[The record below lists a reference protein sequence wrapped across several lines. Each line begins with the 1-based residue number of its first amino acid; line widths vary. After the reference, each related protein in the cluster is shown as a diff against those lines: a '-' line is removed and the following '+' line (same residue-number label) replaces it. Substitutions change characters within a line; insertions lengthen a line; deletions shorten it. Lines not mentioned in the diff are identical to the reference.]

1 LTWFRQAVAA
11 HQLCAG
17 WPKGKPRAPR
27 YGRKRV
33 YLTGAILTG
42 VIAFPYFAVLN
53 HGGYALIF
61 IAIVLSLVLHAMQY
75 GPQAALI
82 GESFPT
88 HLRYGGAGIG
98 YQLASV
104 FAGGP
109 APLLANWLL
118 HETGTPYSISV
129 YIIVAAVVTV
139 ACVRAL
145 PDRSRANIGRHR
157 RLQPCLEGRPD
168 QRTQRRLR
176 PTR

>member
-1 LTWFRQAVAA
+1 MLELVMIPLFSHLSDRF
-11 HQLCAG
+11 
-17 WPKGKPRAPR
+17 
-27 YGRKRV
+27 GRKRV
-33 YLTGAILTG
+33 YLTGATLTG
-42 VIAFPYFAVLN
+42 ILAFPYFAVLS

-61 IAIVLSLVLHAMQY
+61 IAIVLSLVVHAMQY

-109 APLLANWLL
+109 APLLATWLL

-129 YIIVAAVVTV
+129 YIVLAAVITV
-139 ACVRAL
+139 ACVVAL
-145 PDRSRANIGRHR
+145 PDRSRANI
-157 RLQPCLEGRPD
+157 D
-168 QRTQRRLR
+168 DATVY
-176 PTR
+176 TRA

>member
-1 LTWFRQAVAA
+1 VLSAVLAGALLELVMIPWFS
-11 HQLCAG
+11 HLSD
-17 WPKGKPRAPR
+17 R

-42 VIAFPYFAVLN
+42 LFAFPYFAVLN

-61 IAIVLSLVLHAMQY
+61 VAIVLSLVFHAMQY

-109 APLLANWLL
+109 APLLATWLL
-118 HETGTPYSISV
+118 HETGTPYSISI
-129 YIIVAAVVTV
+129 YIVLAAFITV
-139 ACVRAL
+139 ACVVAL
-145 PDRSRANIGRHR
+145 PDRSRANIDDAAIYSRA
-157 RLQPCLEGRPD
+157 
-168 QRTQRRLR
+168 
-176 PTR
+176 